1 MLLAL
6 DTATRL
12 ISLALHDGQTLLAE
26 STWQSANTH
35 TLELAPQVA
44 LLLRRAG
51 LEAARLRGV
60 AVALGPGSYTGLRI
74 GLGFAKG
81 LALAQGLALLGV
93 GTYEALLRAQPPR
106 AEPVVA
112 VLQAGRGRV
121 LAARYQWQAKPR
133 QWQMLAEPH
142 IYTWAGLAESI
153 QTPSYVCGEI
163 DAAGAAQLRA
173 RRGLVTL
180 ASPAQSLRRA
190 GYLAEIGWE
199 RLRATGGANPEAAS
213 RLAPIYASSP
223 AGSMP
228 EPAPSAGSAAEN
240 PPLPTP

>member
-12 ISLALHDGQTLLAE
+12 ISLALHDGQAVLSE
-26 STWQSANTH
+26 STWQTANNH

-51 LEAARLRGV
+51 LDASKLRGV
-60 AVALGPGSYTGLRI
+60 VVALGPGSYTGLRI

-81 LALAQGLALLGV
+81 LSLAQNLALIGV

-106 AEPVVA
+106 PEPVVA

-121 LAARYQWQAKPR
+121 LAARFQWQAR
-133 QWQMLAEPH
+133 GHHWQALDTPQVC
-142 IYTWAGLAESI
+142 TWTELAESI
-153 QTPSYVCGEI
+153 QAAAYVCGEV
-163 DAAGAAQLRA
+163 DTAGSEALRGK
-173 RRGLVTL
+173 RGLVTL
-180 ASPAQSLRRA
+180 AGPAQSLRRA

-199 RLRATGGANPEAAS
+199 RVRANSGLGTEQAS
-213 RLAPIYASSP
+213 RLAPIYASGP
-223 AGSMP
+223 AGA
-228 EPAPSAGSAAEN
+228 APVEAAASV
-240 PPLPTP
+240 P